1 MEKTF
6 NIVEY
11 FKEDLTELSYVIL
24 HFLNGND
31 TYNDF
36 IKSLVNETILE
47 ENLKNEFNT

>member
-6 NIVEY
+6 NVVEY
-11 FKEDLTELSYVIL
+11 FKEDLTELSDVVL

-36 IKSLVNETILE
+36 IKSLLNETILE
-47 ENLKNEFNT
+47 ENL